1 MERTGFEQWKPREVA
16 RLLALV
22 ETERRYYQEMVAAL
36 PVALVVLAGDRTIVS
51 ANRAF
56 RRIVELRLEELRQKS
71 LDQILPSPELIE
83 RIRNAH
89 VHGDTAP
96 FFLNMGERRFRVAVV
111 PIRSWEDE
119 MEAETLLMLDDLSG
133 PEVSGTLAPVRP
145 RSASTSVDP
154 AGMPAVLWQAD
165 ASTLSFTYVGGAA
178 ERLLGFS
185 PDQWLASPQFFSER
199 IHPDDRAEVMA
210 LFQAVASAGGEA
222 TAEYRALSASGAEV
236 WCRETIR
243 VPAPADVNQEA
254 ARTAAG
260 VLTAIA
266 QRRQLEAQAQ
276 TAGRVD
282 ALRILSARLAHDLNN
297 PLMIVTG
304 YGEEMLNAL
313 PEGDPLRNDLTEMLA
328 ATGRVTDVADH
339 LLSFTRIQ
347 AKSATKISLRPILGT
362 DAPDIWTYADPDQLR
377 EAIQSL
383 SGPDAKISCATEL
396 IAEQIPHAT
405 LKPGTYARIAIQTTA
420 PPEPFESFF
429 PAKPAA
435 RAYLTIRQWGGD
447 VVASAEGVT
456 IYLPFAEPDPEP
468 VVEPAP
474 TTILIVEDEPGIRA
488 LVRKILRRER
498 YEVLEAGSAEEAL
511 EIASAFEPR
520 IDLLL
525 TDVMLPAMN
534 GRDLA
539 LALVQARPEMKVL
552 YVSGY
557 TQDESVR
564 SGNFPPGSQFLAK
577 PFTLGALTGKV
588 RETLEG

>member
-133 PEVSGTLAPVRP
+133 PEVSGTLAPARP
-145 RSASTSVDP
+145 KGLDP
-154 AGMPAVLWQAD
+154 TGMPAVLWQAD

-178 ERLLGFS
+178 ERLLGF
-185 PDQWLASPQFFSER
+185 PPNQWLASPQFFSER
-199 IHPDDRAEVMA
+199 IHSDDRAEVMA

-243 VPAPADVNQEA
+243 APAPAAEHEA
-254 ARTAAG
+254 GVRTVAG
-260 VLTAIA
+260 VLTAIG
-266 QRRQLEAQAQ
+266 QRRQLEAQSQ
-276 TAGRVD
+276 IDGRVD
-282 ALRILSARLAHDLNN
+282 ALRGLSARLAHDLNN

-304 YGEEMLNAL
+304 YGEEMLDAL
-313 PEGDPLRNDLTEMLA
+313 PADGPLRGDLIEMLA
-328 ATGRVTDVADH
+328 ATGRVTEIAGQ
-339 LLSFTRIQ
+339 LLAFTRVQ
-347 AKSATKISLRPILGT
+347 AKPAAKIPLRAILDT

-377 EAIQSL
+377 DAIQSF
-383 SGPDAKISCATEL
+383 SGAATKISCATEL
-396 IAEQIPHAT
+396 IAEQLPHAT
-405 LKPGTYARIAIQTTA
+405 LKPGTYVRIVIETAA
-420 PPEPFESFF
+420 PPEPLESFF
-429 PAKPAA
+429 PANPAT
-435 RAYLTIRQWGGD
+435 RAYLNIRQWGGD
-447 VVASAEGVT
+447 VVASPEGVA
-456 IYLPFAEPDPEP
+456 IYLPFAEPDAAP

-474 TTILIVEDEPGIRA
+474 ATILIVEDEPGIRA

-498 YEVLEAGSAEEAL
+498 YEILEAGSAEEAL
-511 EIASAFEPR
+511 EIASSHPAR

-539 LALVQARPEMKVL
+539 IALVQSRPDMKVL

-557 TQDESVR
+557 TDDDSVR
-564 SGNFPPGSQFLAK
+564 SGKFPPGSQFLAK
-577 PFTLGALTGKV
+577 PFTLGALTSKV
-588 RETLEG
+588 RETLQPQA